1 MGLRA
6 SDDIERL
13 DAAAGNV
20 PTPVWAADRGRKFDN
35 LSDVRREMVSVYW
48 LWRRAGRLSVGHMG
62 AAVQA
67 LQVIAKTFEAE
78 RDQRVAELEAKIAE
92 FEQIV
97 QMVKQARAEGNV
109 LELSSKA
116 VLVGSDN
123 AKTA

>member
-1 MGLRA
+1 
-6 SDDIERL
+6 
-13 DAAAGNV
+13 
-20 PTPVWAADRGRKFDN
+20 
-35 LSDVRREMVSVYW
+35 
-48 LWRRAGRLSVGHMG
+48 MG